1 MHLDKEIMM
10 VQTNTLPAR
19 TLTIA
24 GSDSGGGAGIQ
35 ADLKTFFSLGTFG
48 MSAITAVTAQN
59 TQGVSG
65 VYPLPIEAV
74 VRQIDDVVSDIGV
87 DAAKTGML
95 FSAPIVE
102 AVSDRVHVH
111 KLTRLVVDPV
121 MIAKGGAPL
130 LEDSAIE
137 AYMKTLL
144 PRTLIITPN
153 IPEAERLTGIE
164 LARDDDRR
172 ARARAARML
181 FEAGTRYVVIKG
193 GHDRGPVVED
203 LYYDGTRW
211 VVFKKKRQQT
221 AHTHGTGCT
230 FSAAITAFLALGHEP
245 FEAILLAESYIDAAI
260 RSALPL
266 GHGHGPTN
274 HWAYGVKR
282 PEQTLSDAP
291 NPDVTWEEIDP

>member
-1 MHLDKEIMM
+1 MN
-10 VQTNTLPAR
+10 QTRTKALPRR

-35 ADLKTFFSLGTFG
+35 ADLKTFLSLGTFG

-65 VYPLPIEAV
+65 VYPLPVEAV
-74 VRQIDDVVSDIGV
+74 VRQIDDVVQDIGV

-95 FSAPIVE
+95 FSASIVE
-102 AVSDRVHVH
+102 AVADRVHTH
-111 KLTRLVVDPV
+111 KITRLVVDPV

-130 LEDSAIE
+130 LQDDAIH
-137 AYMKTLL
+137 AYMKTLI
-144 PRTLIITPN
+144 PRTLILTPN
-153 IPEAERLTGIE
+153 LPETERLTGVP
-164 LARDDDRR
+164 LTDDHDRTHR
-172 ARARAARML
+172 AHAAQIL
-181 FEAGTRYVVIKG
+181 YEAGAQHVVIKG
-193 GHDRGPVVED
+193 GHGHESVVED

-211 VVFKKKRQQT
+211 VVFKKKRQET

-230 FSAAITAFLALGHEP
+230 FSAAITAFLALGYAP
-245 FEAILLAESYIDAAI
+245 FEAILFAESYIDAAI

-274 HWAYGVKR
+274 HWAYGWKR
-282 PEQTLSDAP
+282 PEETFSDTP
-291 NPDVTWEEIDP
+291 EPDVSWEEIDL